1 MTDHWY
7 EVRWSC
13 RTCGRFLPE
22 SAIRSWDVL
31 DNGEY
36 YGVRSVTVAD
46 CPRCGE
52 TPDPALVPT
61 KAHEFTEDD
70 CPGPIP
76 EHGCRFCRSD
86 AELYP
91 ERYLL

>member
-1 MTDHWY
+1 MTDCWFEY
-7 EVRWSC
+7 RWQC
-13 RTCGRFLPE
+13 RRCARFLAE

-52 TPDPALVPT
+52 TPDPASIPT
-61 KAHEFTEDD
+61 KAHAFTEDD
-70 CPGPIP
+70 CPGPI
-76 EHGCRFCRSD
+76 EGHGCSFCRSD
-86 AELYP
+86 QELHL
-91 ERYLL
+91 ERYVL